1 MATNR
6 NDKSLIVCDYYAW
19 RLFRRDGVYYADGRG
34 NTPNLGKHSVGT
46 RDREEALKNLR
57 RLDQAMAIQ
66 TGKARPTESIPQGVP
81 TIAGGWESYLDH
93 CGRPGVMRGATTGT
107 LKRYGAVRGHHLTF
121 CRKRGIET
129 WLDFDLQQFRA
140 YGHQREKNAAD
151 GTLYFELNLLKSIT
165 NWLVD
170 AERLPASS
178 RNREKLAKP
187 QGTNRYCYQPV
198 EVRAMLEY
206 CAARPELHWL
216 GLVILALAHTGM
228 RIGELAGLRW
238 SDLDS
243 GLITIRIADERSNRK
258 KKLAGTART
267 TKGKKSRTI
276 PIHPKLREA
285 LAMLDRS
292 QGGWVFRA
300 PRGGRLR
307 TRNMLQQFLDKV
319 IEPLTKQFPTPE
331 GEIGFA
337 DGVLHSFRHFF
348 ISQAL
353 LNGATEGE
361 VREWVGH
368 TDSKL
373 IEHYRTLHAED
384 ARRRM
389 QSLDLLGEQRAAAE
403 ATTDA
408 NADRDVA

>member
-1 MATNR
+1 M
-6 NDKSLIVCDYYAW
+6 
-19 RLFRRDGVYYADGRG
+19 
-34 NTPNLGKHSVGT
+34 
-46 RDREEALKNLR
+46 KNLR

-81 TIAGGWESYLDH
+81 TITDGWQLYLEH
-93 CGRPGVMRGATTGT
+93 CGRPGVMRGATAGT
-107 LKRYGAVRGHHLTF
+107 IKRYGAVRDNHLDY

-129 WLDFDLQQFRA
+129 WLDFDLSQFRA
-140 YGHQREKNAAD
+140 YGHQRERTAAD
-151 GTLYFELNLLKSIT
+151 GTLYFELNLIKSTT

-170 AERLPASS
+170 SERLPASC

-187 QGTNRYCYQPV
+187 QGTNRYCYRPV
-198 EVRAMLEY
+198 EVRAMLAY
-206 CAARPELHWL
+206 CAPIPELHWL
-216 GLVILALAHTGM
+216 GLVILGLAHTGM

-238 SDLDS
+238 SDLDAD
-243 GLITIRIADERSNRK
+243 LTTIRIADERSNRT

-267 TKGKKSRTI
+267 TKGKRSRTV
-276 PIHPKLREA
+276 PVHPKLREA
-285 LAMLDRS
+285 LATLDRA

-307 TRNMLQQFLDKV
+307 TRNVLQQFLDNV
-319 IEPLTKQFPTPE
+319 IEPLSEQFPTPE

-389 QSLDLLGEQRAAAE
+389 QSLDLLGEQRAESE

-408 NADRDVA
+408 TAERDVA